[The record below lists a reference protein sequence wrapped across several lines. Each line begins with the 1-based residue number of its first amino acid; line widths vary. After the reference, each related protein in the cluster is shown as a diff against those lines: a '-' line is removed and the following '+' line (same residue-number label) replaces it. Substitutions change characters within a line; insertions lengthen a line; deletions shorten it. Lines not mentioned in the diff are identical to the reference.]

1 MKIGRWIGLG
11 IFLSIVGVGITA
23 VASTQVDFNQEIKK
37 VFIDPTMEEKTM
49 QFEEIKTIYYNG
61 NADTIK
67 ICPSED
73 KNLFQYYEGK
83 YVSYDISYDEEA
95 KALSISETY
104 KPHIGFSWK
113 DTNILYISSNLD
125 KVEIDMNAGN
135 VVIEDMT
142 MLALDA
148 DVDCGNLV
156 IKNSN
161 FTHSTLSTNAGNMN
175 IRDTNFNTLD
185 AQVSTG
191 NMTFLGD
198 IIWSGDIKV
207 YVGNLTLQFKNK
219 KDYYMVNGVGEGA
232 SKITYTVSLGNSNIT
247 YARE

>member
-1 MKIGRWIGLG
+1 
-11 IFLSIVGVGITA
+11 
-23 VASTQVDFNQEIKK
+23 
-37 VFIDPTMEEKTM
+37 
-49 QFEEIKTIYYNG
+49 
-61 NADTIK
+61 
-67 ICPSED
+67 
-73 KNLFQYYEGK
+73 
-83 YVSYDISYDEEA
+83 
-95 KALSISETY
+95 
-104 KPHIGFSWK
+104 
-113 DTNILYISSNLD
+113 
-125 KVEIDMNAGN
+125 
-135 VVIEDMT
+135 

-175 IRDTNFNTLD
+175 IRDTNFNTLE

-219 KDYYMVNGVGEGA
+219 KDFYMVNGVGEGA
-232 SKITYTVSLGNSNIT
+232 SRITYTVSLGNSNIT
-247 YARE
+247 YERE